1 MSMTRREV
9 LALLPA
15 LAAAQDDE
23 PSFNRIDCHMHV
35 HRVAPVLLSGM
46 EKTQWRG
53 LSICV
58 SRAVDNQPNDVDE
71 QLRGTPVVHRASK
84 GRFAWAASFD
94 PRQFESSDFAGRTIE
109 GLQQHFKDGAIAV
122 KIWKNIGMWIRSK
135 SGQYLMPD
143 SPALMPVYEAIQ
155 KADRTLVAHLAE
167 PDGAWMPL
175 NDKNPEIRFY
185 SSNPEWHMYN
195 KPGVPSKEE
204 ILSARDRIAARFPKL
219 RIVGCHLGSNEED
232 LARLAKRLDAHAN
245 FAVDLAAR
253 VRYLVAGDHKTSSEF
268 LTRYQDRIV
277 YGSDFRLR
285 EGDDEQAWK
294 SVDSQHARDWQFLS
308 RRGTVMYG
316 TQETQ
321 GLGLPEAI
329 LRKIFNENPRR
340 WYPGIL
346 PA

>member
-1 MSMTRREV
+1 MTRRELFA
-9 LALLPA
+9 LAPTL
-15 LAAAQDDE
+15 LAAADE
-23 PSFNRIDCHMHV
+23 PSFERIDCHMHV

-46 EKTQWRG
+46 ERTRWRG

-71 QLRGTPVVHRASK
+71 QLRGTPPVHRASK
-84 GRFAWAASFD
+84 ERIAWAASFD
-94 PRQFESSDFAGRTIE
+94 PRPFESADFASSTIS

-143 SPALMPVYEAIQ
+143 SPALMPIYEAVQ
-155 KADRTLVAHLAE
+155 KANRTLVAHLAE

-175 NDKNPEIRFY
+175 DNKNPEIRFY

-195 KPGVPSKEE
+195 KPGVPKKEE
-204 ILSARDRIAARFPKL
+204 ILTARDRIAARFPKL

-232 LARLAKRLDAHAN
+232 LERLAKRLDTIPN

-253 VRYLVAGDHKTSSEF
+253 VRYFVAGDHSKASEF
-268 LTRYQDRIV
+268 LTKYQDRIV

-285 EGDDEQAWK
+285 EGNDEQAWN
-294 SVDSQHARDWQFLS
+294 SIDGQHERDWQFLS
-308 RRGTVMYG
+308 RRGSVKYG

-321 GLGLPEAI
+321 GLGLPERV
-329 LRKIFNENPRR
+329 LRKVFSENAKR
-340 WYPGIL
+340 WYPGI
-346 PA
+346 A